1 MDKII
6 LLAHAKLNLSLDI
19 TGLREDGYHLM
30 DMVMQSVTL
39 DDCVTLKRSD
49 TLSPDDFA
57 YGESDTGYRAAKLFF
72 DTTGVKGGVKVSI
85 QKTIPSQAGMAGGSA
100 DAAAVLVG
108 LDRMY
113 ATGLSREQL
122 CRMGVKIGAD
132 VPFCLVGGTAR
143 VGGIGEKIEPLPFFG
158 QGSYLIVKPPFGVS
172 TPAAFKAFDS
182 MPDCPRPDQKRLIA
196 AMANFDISEM
206 ATATENVLE
215 RAAVLDTIGEIRRV
229 LVEKGAGM
237 SLMTGSGSAVFGL
250 YERYED
256 ACLAA
261 ELPEIR
267 RLGAV
272 FVCRPAPE
280 GVTVAQ
286 EI

>member
-39 DDCVTLKRSD
+39 NDCVTLERSD
-49 TLSPDDFA
+49 TLSPGDFA
-57 YGESDTGYRAAKLFF
+57 YGETDTGYRAAKLFF
-72 DTTGVKGGVKVSI
+72 DTTGVKGGVRVSV
-85 QKTIPSQAGMAGGSA
+85 QKIIPSQAGMAGGSA

-108 LDRMY
+108 LNRMY

-143 VGGIGEKIEPLPFFG
+143 VGGLGEKVEPLPFFG
-158 QGSYLIVKPPFGVS
+158 QGSYLIVKPPFGIS
-172 TPAAFKAFDS
+172 TPAAFKAFDA
-182 MPDCPRPDQKRLIA
+182 MPDCPRPDQERLIA
-196 AMANFDISEM
+196 AMAKFDIAEM
-206 ATATENVLE
+206 AAASENVLE
-215 RAAVLDTIGEIRRV
+215 RAAVPDTIGEIRRA
-229 LVEKGAGM
+229 LVKNGAGM

-250 YERYED
+250 YERTED
-256 ACLAA
+256 AVRAA

-267 RLGAV
+267 RLGEV